1 MNAIAAAISAM
12 RAKGFAD
19 ADILD
24 IVAEMA
30 AADVA
35 PATAARTARQERNR
49 RYYVSKRLK
58 ASYSDVS
65 DADSDDAEIPLQK
78 KGPQTPKENYPL
90 SSEPTV
96 LRCESARRNVWPADF
111 AKQVWDAYPRKTEK
125 QPAMA
130 ALTEV
135 HRKDRLDWQTLMVGI
150 ENLSANVEPK
160 FAPALHRWLKKE
172 RWTDQHVA
180 QPQARAGPQQRKTFG
195 QIAREA
201 ANNIAGQDDE
211 PHFHRQADAF
221 DGPSL
226 DLVAGEPGAS
236 IVDLQSRRA
245 AGAAW

>member
-1 MNAIAAAISAM
+1 MSKVASLIQDMIAAGVSAELIGRTAALLAEREPVVVSDEQAERR
-12 RAKGFAD
+12 RAKD
-19 ADILD
+19 
-24 IVAEMA
+24 
-30 AADVA
+30 
-35 PATAARTARQERNR
+35 RER
-49 RYYVSKRLK
+49 KRLRN
-58 ASYSDVS
+58 S
-65 DADSDDAEIPLQK
+65 AESAEFQNEVPPTK
-78 KGPQTPKENYPL
+78 ETSPTPPKENYPL

-150 ENLSANVEPK
+150 KNLSANVEPK